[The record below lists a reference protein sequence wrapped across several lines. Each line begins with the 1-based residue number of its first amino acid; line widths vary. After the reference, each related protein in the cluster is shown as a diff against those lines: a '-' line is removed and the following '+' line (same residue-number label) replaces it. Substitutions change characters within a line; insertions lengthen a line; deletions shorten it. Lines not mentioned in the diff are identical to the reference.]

1 MLDDEDVST
10 APSAL
15 EEPNIVSRMLLK
27 KATSSEGKAEGD
39 SSSNVK
45 SHSSSSRALPPPVG
59 RNSVSNT
66 LEDMGG
72 EALVS
77 GDSDVIYHRHN
88 SSSTTKTMSL
98 HSAGSDGDD
107 DTMGNSHVKTSRRA
121 SVKEKTTSLAMEA
134 LNFKRVGMVG
144 REKETA
150 MLRSA
155 FEKMHGCENDGGG
168 ASHKPKRTCVWISG
182 EAGTGKT
189 LLASQLQ
196 ALCLKHKSF
205 YIYGKCDLLQI
216 DEPLG
221 AIKSAMESLCFQI
234 CALPRKEEKT
244 SVGHKEGQVFF
255 EDMQQ
260 ELQRELSLELSVLLG
275 VIPSLA
281 DVMEPV
287 EEEGNPSDPSSR
299 QVPVNEMAQMTETG
313 EKIKYALRRFMN
325 KITSISPV
333 VLVCDDLQWSDPA
346 TRDILF
352 SWISDKQS
360 TQLLFCGIYRSTSI
374 KADATDSVSKLHS
387 QLERS
392 NNDGSI
398 DMMGFSVSNF
408 TDAELLEM
416 VSELLPS
423 GDHQRSAELC
433 DIISSRTH
441 GNPFFVSK
449 FIVSLVNQRLLRYD
463 MVRYQWEWDTEQV
476 RSGSSA
482 TQNIVE
488 LMKEHLL
495 QSPQARAY
503 LPLAACLGRHFSWR
517 LLCSI
522 LNAFASGDAGRVY
535 EDTFGHSLPPAD
547 SQSSSMEIII
557 SQGFVE
563 KCSNDG
569 EYSFVHD
576 RIQEASLEIIPSGR
590 IDELKFTMGAIL
602 REALSESDLEAN
614 IFTVTS
620 LLNARLSSFSND
632 KEERL
637 DIVRLNISVGKKAIM
652 AGAFQTAISFFE
664 KAIQVFPSESLQE
677 YSNIYID
684 LYSSTAECAWVIF
697 GCTRARFYANKVLQ
711 LSCPV
716 AEKVRVLFVAMD
728 SCVRDAASGRIAH
741 SVALEVARE
750 IFELLGLK
758 LPLSPPRIALQSILG
773 MLRAKRRARVMPLES
788 YDKLPLITD
797 PGVLATVR
805 ILDKFTNLAYI
816 AAPKLLPLLVFET
829 AWITLNHGVC
839 PQSGSNF
846 AVVGFIMTFV
856 LGDFE
861 AGKYYLNAATGILEK
876 SRDDKGA
883 LCRGMFT
890 INLLLRHWF
899 EPLALCQKG
908 LLESY
913 RLGMSSGDAAN
924 ASFAMTTH
932 LLACYHSGK
941 PITLIDEDARVFI
954 DTMADSEQQ
963 HMVYIWCLH
972 RQLFQ
977 NLRDNN
983 VADRTALV
991 GTLFDESNH
1000 QPGFNHSSSNKILL
1014 PYLFGA
1020 KISIC
1025 MYWREYK
1032 KGTETAME
1040 RLNRVIMKEQA
1051 GQVSCKSITFHSG
1064 ICAFAA
1070 SHAEPKYQ
1078 RFGKRCLK
1086 RLSRWK
1092 KLGDPNVIHQVEILQ
1107 AEEAWL
1113 KGKVDESIMH
1123 FEKGIAVAGRSGWIH
1138 EQALAN
1144 DRLSILCKSQG
1155 SANAAEYHLS
1165 EAIRLYKEWGAEAL
1179 ALALEQ
1185 RVDSPTP
1192 KVQRHFVL

>member
-1 MLDDEDVST
+1 MIDDEDMST
-10 APSAL
+10 RPSAS
-15 EEPNIVSRMLLK
+15 EEPKVVRDMILNHQ
-27 KATSSEGKAEGD
+27 ATSAEGKAEVE
-39 SSSNVK
+39 SSSTPSLNVK
-45 SHSSSSRALPPPVG
+45 EGHSSTTTSPPPPLTSRKEDSVG
-59 RNSVSNT
+59 RNPVSNS

-72 EALVS
+72 AALAP
-77 GDSDVIYHRHN
+77 GDFDLTYHLNN
-88 SSSTTKTMSL
+88 SSSTTKTTSL
-98 HSAGSDGDD
+98 HSSNGDD
-107 DTMGNSHVKTSRRA
+107 DTMGKAHVKTSRRA

-134 LNFKRVGMVG
+134 LNFKRVGIVG

-155 FEKMHGCENDGGG
+155 FEKMNVCEDDSGG
-168 ASHKPKRTCVWISG
+168 ASHKPKTCVWISG

-196 ALCLKHKSF
+196 ALCLTHISF

-234 CALPRKEEKT
+234 CALPRKEKT
-244 SVGHKEGQVFF
+244 SIGHKEGQVFF
-255 EDMQQ
+255 EAMRQ
-260 ELQRELSLELSVLLG
+260 ELQRELSLELSVLLS

-281 DVMEPV
+281 DVMKPV
-287 EEEGNPSDPSSR
+287 EEQGHPSSS
-299 QVPVNEMAQMTETG
+299 QLPVNETTQMKETG
-313 EKIKYALRRFMN
+313 EKIKYALRRFM
-325 KITSISPV
+325 KIITSIIPV

-374 KADATDSVSKLHS
+374 KADATDSVSRLLS
-387 QLERS
+387 QLDRS

-398 DMMGFSVSNF
+398 DMIGLPVSNF
-408 TDAELLEM
+408 TDAELLKM

-423 GDHQRSAELC
+423 GDHQRSTELC
-433 DIISSRTH
+433 HIISSRTH

-449 FIVSLVNQRLLRYD
+449 FIISLVNQRLLRYD
-463 MVRYQWEWDTEQV
+463 MGRYQWEWDTDQV

-503 LPLAACLGRHFSWR
+503 LPLAACLGRNFSLR
-517 LLCSI
+517 LLCII
-522 LNAFASGDAGRVY
+522 LNAFASDDSAGQVY
-535 EDTFGHSLPPAD
+535 EDTFGHSLPPPD
-547 SQSSSMEIII
+547 SQSSNMEIII

-563 KCSNDG
+563 KCSN
-569 EYSFVHD
+569 EEKYSFVHD
-576 RIQEASLEIIPSGR
+576 RIQEASLDIIPSGR

-602 REALSESDLEAN
+602 REALSEGDLEAN

-620 LLNARLSSFSND
+620 LLNARLSSIPND

-637 DIVRLNISVGKKAIM
+637 DIVRLNISVGKKAVM
-652 AGAFQTAISFFE
+652 AGAFQTAMSFFE

-684 LYSSTAECAWVIF
+684 LYSSTAECAWVIY
-697 GCTRARFYANKVLQ
+697 GCTRARFYANTILQ

-716 AEKVRVLFVAMD
+716 AEIVRVLFVVMD

-741 SVALEVARE
+741 SDALKVACE
-750 IFELLGLK
+750 ILELLGLK
-758 LPLSPPRIALQSILG
+758 LPLSPPRIALQSIIG
-773 MLRAKRRARVMPLES
+773 MLRAKRRAKVMPLES
-788 YDKLPLITD
+788 YDKLSLVTD

-816 AAPKLLPLLVFET
+816 AVPKLLPLLVFEI
-829 AWITLNHGVC
+829 AWITLGHGIC

-861 AGKYYLNAATGILEK
+861 AGKYYLNAATVILEK
-876 SRDDKGA
+876 SRDDKAA

-899 EPLALCQKG
+899 EPLALCQNG

-913 RLGMSSGDAAN
+913 RLGMSCGDAAN

-941 PITLIDEDARVFI
+941 PIALIDEDARVFI
-954 DTMADSEQQ
+954 DTLADSEQQ
-963 HMVYIWCLH
+963 HMVYIWCVH

-977 NLRDNN
+977 NLRGTN
-983 VADRTALV
+983 VADRTELV
-991 GTLFDESNH
+991 GDIFDESNH
-1000 QPGFNHSSSNKILL
+1000 VFNHSSATKIHL
-1014 PYLFGA
+1014 PFLFGA
-1020 KISIC
+1020 RISIC

-1032 KGTETAME
+1032 KGAETAME
-1040 RLNRVIMKEQA
+1040 RLNTVIMKEQA

-1064 ICAFAA
+1064 LCAFAA
-1070 SHAEPKYQ
+1070 SHKEPKYKK
-1078 RFGKRCLK
+1078 FGKRCLK
-1086 RLSRWK
+1086 RLFGWRQ
-1092 KLGDPNVIHQVEILQ
+1092 LGDPNVVHQVEILQ

-1113 KGKVDESIMH
+1113 KGQVDDSIKH

-1144 DRLSILCKSQG
+1144 ERLSLLWKAQG
-1155 SANAAEYHLS
+1155 NSNEAEYRLS

-1179 ALALEQ
+1179 VLALQ
-1185 RVDSPTP
+1185 QGADSPP
-1192 KVQRHFVL
+1192 RKV